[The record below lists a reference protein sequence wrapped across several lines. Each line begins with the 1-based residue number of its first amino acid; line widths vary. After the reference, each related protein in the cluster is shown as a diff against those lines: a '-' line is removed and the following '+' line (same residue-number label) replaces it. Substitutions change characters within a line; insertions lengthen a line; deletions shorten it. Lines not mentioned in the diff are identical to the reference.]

1 MLDTEYVNA
10 GHFHVTWYPD
20 GVRCSRCNGLVCR
33 AELSAATVV
42 QHMKHGNGNFYK
54 GPQHG
59 SQALLC
65 HGPDQKMHFRPQA
78 AACRATIQKQPQT
91 TTISW

>member
-1 MLDTEYVNA
+1 
-10 GHFHVTWYPD
+10 
-20 GVRCSRCNGLVCR
+20 
-33 AELSAATVV
+33 
-42 QHMKHGNGNFYK
+42 MKHGNGTFYK
-54 GPQHG
+54 APQHG